1 MTTVLFPALCT
12 FLAMLLGQGT
22 DFRPD
27 VPPFYSSLAEVR
39 AAVEDRCD
47 EIEVRDLD
55 LLLDVARESQRQ
67 IDCTGFEYRGRKRF
81 MELMFS
87 DDELDLVIVL
97 IEPEEYES
105 LALQFR
111 ETYGEVTHD
120 SVVGQF
126 FYYSAVASRTRP
138 HEVVFVSKRARA
150 NYQVYMDSMAREAGG
165 G

>member
-1 MTTVLFPALCT
+1 M
-12 FLAMLLGQGT
+12 
-22 DFRPD
+22 
-27 VPPFYSSLAEVR
+27 
-39 AAVEDRCD
+39 
-47 EIEVRDLD
+47 RDLD

-105 LALQFR
+105 LASQFR

-120 SVVGQF
+120 SVVG
-126 FYYSAVASRTRP
+126 
-138 HEVVFVSKRARA
+138 
-150 NYQVYMDSMAREAGG
+150 
-165 G
+165 